1 LQATRKEIQV
11 SQIVIIED
19 HPDNAR
25 LAEKLLK
32 HAGHTVT
39 LAEDGESGLQVVL
52 EQLPDMVLID
62 LGLPDVDG
70 QTIAALIR
78 RHPVMKTAKIVAFTA
93 WPEDRALQMAQAY
106 GCDGVINK
114 PIDTRNFSA
123 QVEKFLDPNASQRV
137 EQN

>member
-1 LQATRKEIQV
+1 VTH
-11 SQIVIIED
+11 IVIIED

-32 HAGHTVT
+32 HAGYTVS
-39 LAEDGESGLQVVL
+39 LAEDGETGLQMAL

-70 QTIAALIR
+70 QTIAAMIR
-78 RHPVMKTAKIVAFTA
+78 RNPNMKSAKIVAFTA
-93 WPEDRALQMAQAY
+93 WPEDRALQMAKAY

-123 QVEKFLDPNASQRV
+123 QVEKFFNPGASSQV
-137 EQN
+137 EQG

>member
-1 LQATRKEIQV
+1 MTH
-11 SQIVIIED
+11 IVIIED

-32 HAGHTVT
+32 HAGYTVT
-39 LAEDGESGLQVVL
+39 IAEDGETGLRVVL
-52 EQLPDMVLID
+52 EQIPEMVLID

-70 QTIAALIR
+70 QTIAAIIR
-78 RHPVMKTAKIVAFTA
+78 RRPEMKSAKIVAFTA

-123 QVEKFLDPNASQRV
+123 QVEKFLTANQSPLS
-137 EQN
+137 EQH

>member
-1 LQATRKEIQV
+1 M

-19 HPDNAR
+19 HPENAR

-32 HAGHTVT
+32 HAGHNVT
-39 LAEDGESGLQVVL
+39 LAEDGETGLQVVL
-52 EQLPDMVLID
+52 KQLPEMVLID

-70 QTIAALIR
+70 QTVAALIR
-78 RHPVMKTAKIVAFTA
+78 RNPEMKKAKIVAFTA

-123 QVEKFLDPNASQRV
+123 QVEKFLNSTASQQV
-137 EQN
+137 EQH

>member
-1 LQATRKEIQV
+1 M
-11 SQIVIIED
+11 SNIVIIED

-32 HAGHTVT
+32 HAGHQITI
-39 LAEDGESGLQVVL
+39 AEDGETGLEMVL
-52 EQLPDMVLID
+52 ELLPDMVLID

-70 QTIAALIR
+70 QTIAAIIR
-78 RHPVMKTAKIVAFTA
+78 RNPEMKNAKIVAFTA

-123 QVEKFLDPNASQRV
+123 QVDQFLNSSTSSQIGH
-137 EQN
+137 

>member
-1 LQATRKEIQV
+1 V
-11 SQIVIIED
+11 SHIVIIED

-32 HAGHTVT
+32 HAGHVVT
-39 LAEDGESGLQVVL
+39 LAEDGETGLQVVM

-70 QTIAALIR
+70 QTVAAIIR
-78 RHPVMKTAKIVAFTA
+78 RKPEMKAAKIVAFTA
-93 WPEDRALQMAQAY
+93 WPEERALQMAQAY

-123 QVEKFLDPNASQRV
+123 QVDKFLNSSTSSQIG
-137 EQN
+137 N

>member
-1 LQATRKEIQV
+1 MTH
-11 SQIVIIED
+11 IVIIED

-32 HAGHTVT
+32 HAGYQVTV
-39 LAEDGESGLQVVL
+39 AEDGETGLQVVL

-70 QTIAALIR
+70 QTIAAIIR
-78 RHPVMKTAKIVAFTA
+78 RKPEMKSAKIVAFTA

-123 QVEKFLDPNASQRV
+123 QVEKFFNPGASQPV
-137 EQN
+137 EQG

>member
-1 LQATRKEIQV
+1 M
-11 SQIVIIED
+11 SNIVIIED

-32 HAGHTVT
+32 HAGHNITI
-39 LAEDGESGLQVVL
+39 AEDGETGLEVVL
-52 EQLPDMVLID
+52 ELLPDMVLID

-70 QTIAALIR
+70 QTIAAIIR
-78 RHPVMKTAKIVAFTA
+78 RSPEMKNAKIVAFTA

-123 QVEKFLDPNASQRV
+123 QVNKFLNSSTPQQVDQG
-137 EQN
+137 

>member
-1 LQATRKEIQV
+1 MYV

-19 HPDNAR
+19 HPENAR

-32 HAGHTVT
+32 HAGHNVT
-39 LAEDGESGLQVVL
+39 LAEDGETGLQVVM

-70 QTIAALIR
+70 QTIAAIIR
-78 RHPVMKTAKIVAFTA
+78 RKPEMKAAKIVAFTA
-93 WPEDRALQMAQAY
+93 WPEERALQMAQAY

-123 QVEKFLDPNASQRV
+123 QVNEFLNSSTSSQIG
-137 EQN
+137 N

>member
-1 LQATRKEIQV
+1 M

-39 LAEDGESGLQVVL
+39 VAEDGETGLQVVL
-52 EQLPDMVLID
+52 EQLPEMVLID

-78 RHPVMKTAKIVAFTA
+78 RHPDMKTAKIVAFTA

-123 QVEKFLDPNASQRV
+123 QVEKFLDPNASRQV

>member
-1 LQATRKEIQV
+1 M
-11 SQIVIIED
+11 SNIVIIED

-32 HAGHTVT
+32 HAGHTIT
-39 LAEDGESGLQVVL
+39 IAEDGETGLEVVL
-52 EQLPDMVLID
+52 ELLPDMVLID

-70 QTIAALIR
+70 QTIAAIIR
-78 RHPVMKTAKIVAFTA
+78 RSPKMKNAKIVAFTA

-123 QVEKFLDPNASQRV
+123 QVNKFLNSSTPQQVDQG
-137 EQN
+137 